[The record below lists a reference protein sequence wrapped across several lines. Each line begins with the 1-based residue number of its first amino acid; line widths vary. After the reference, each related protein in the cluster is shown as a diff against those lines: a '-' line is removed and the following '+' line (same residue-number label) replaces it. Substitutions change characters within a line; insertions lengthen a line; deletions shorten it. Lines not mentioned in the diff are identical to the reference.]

1 MIKECFITTGATAKF
16 TELIQA
22 ALSPE
27 CLQTFVENGFTR
39 LNFQCG
45 ESMSAFEE
53 VKPTDTR
60 GLEIHGFD
68 FNKNGLAKEMR
79 ACQEKKG
86 VSRRGLV
93 ICHAGAGTI
102 LDAMRLAV
110 PLVVVPNS
118 SLLDNHQEELAA
130 ELEAQGYAT
139 KADTR
144 CLRLSRN
151 LAEAIAK
158 ACKKEEKVWGGHNT
172 SFATIVDNVVGYED
186 DVRAQLD

>member
-27 CLQTFVENGFTR
+27 CLQAFVDNGFTR

-53 VKPTDTR
+53 LKPTDTR
-60 GLEIHGFD
+60 GLEIHGFG
-68 FNKNGLAKEMR
+68 FNKNGLTKEMR
-79 ACQEKKG
+79 ACQEKES

-130 ELEAQGYAT
+130 ELETQGYAT
-139 KADTR
+139 KADI
-144 CLRLSRN
+144 RN

-158 ACKKEEKVWGGHNT
+158 ACKKEEKAWGGHNT
-172 SFATIVDNVVGYED
+172 SFAAIVDNVVGYED

>member
-1 MIKECFITTGATAKF
+1 MTRECFITTGATAKF

-22 ALSPE
+22 ALSAE
-27 CLQTFVENGFTR
+27 CLQTFVDNGFTR

-53 VKPTDTR
+53 LKSIDTQ

-68 FNKNGLAKEMR
+68 FNKDGLTKEMQ

-86 VSRRGLV
+86 ISRRGLV

-118 SLLDNHQEELAA
+118 SLLDNHQEELAS

-139 KADTR
+139 KADIG
-144 CLRLSRN
+144 N

-158 ACKKEEKVWGGHNT
+158 ACKKEEKAWGGHDT
-172 SFATIVDNVVGYED
+172 SFAAIVDDVVGYED

>member
-16 TELIQA
+16 TELIEA

-27 CLQTFVENGFTR
+27 CLKTFVDNGFTR
-39 LNFQCG
+39 VNIQCG
-45 ESMSAFEE
+45 ESMSAFEQLR
-53 VKPTDTR
+53 PTNTM
-60 GLEIHGFD
+60 GLEIRGFA
-68 FNKNGLAKEMR
+68 FNKNGLNKEMR
-79 ACQEKKG
+79 ACQEKRG
-86 VSRRGLV
+86 VSKKGLV

-139 KADTR
+139 KAST
-144 CLRLSRN
+144 RN
-151 LAEAIAK
+151 LAEAIVK
-158 ACKKEEKVWGGHNT
+158 ICQKEEKNWGGHNT
-172 SFATIVDNVVGYED
+172 SFAPIVNNVVGYEE